1 MNYDETDF
9 GIEYPFEETGGSG
22 DENRIRGNWS
32 LKLDYLFS
40 VFGYTFALGNLW
52 RFPYQCGINGGIAY
66 LIPYTILFFV
76 GALPIL
82 FMELSLGQF
91 VSLGPASVWR
101 LAPLFKGCHYFSV
114 FLDLVFCIGISML
127 FVSTLLAIYYNLIT
141 AWAFYYMINSLKF
154 SLPWTTC
161 GNEWN
166 SENCSVWN
174 KGTINAC
181 RHLNGSFLSNGTC
194 VDFNNIDPSNNN
206 SVLILDSNNKVMAG
220 IEYFHNQV
228 LMISSGILDFETINW
243 QLAICLLVAWLFV
256 FLCSFKGIKTSGKAV
271 YVTVLFPYIILIV
284 LIIRFFTLPGSL
296 NGFLHFMKPDM
307 EIIRDLRVWGNAA
320 IQVFYSLSTCTGGLI
335 TLSSYNKFHNNV
347 FADIWLISLFDF
359 LASILMSSLFFAAV
373 GFVCHERDI
382 ELNKFQL
389 QEGLQ
394 MIFVFFSDSLSK
406 MPVAQIYSLF
416 FFTMVALVIFN
427 TELFIVETIVRNSKF
442 ILNFYSSKVSS
453 ICDLFPERLRRSH
466 RHVLTFTIFT
476 FFVLG
481 IPLCSAAGIYW
492 IILFEH
498 FGVTWPLIIIG
509 FFEVMTVCWIYGVD
523 NFLDNVKWMIGFYPP
538 LYLIWKILWKF
549 ICPFLL
555 LLLLS
560 LIWINNYSIEYN
572 FFVFPQWSIIFGW
585 TISLSPVFIIFT
597 TIFFHFIKSSGSFS
611 QRIREL
617 LCPADDWGP
626 ALAIHRAELYPLQIP
641 EARNL
646 MIPPSSRIYKNVGNN
661 GSMEQFIDRYNRPFG
676 TGIYPQQDFDKI
688 ISKQSFPEEKE
699 TII

>member
-1 MNYDETDF
+1 MNYEESDF

-40 VFGYTFALGNLW
+40 IFGYTFALGNLW
-52 RFPYQCGINGGIAY
+52 RFPYHFGINGGIAY

-82 FMELSLGQF
+82 FMEISLGQF
-91 VSLGPASVWR
+91 VSLGPASVWK
-101 LAPLFKGCHYFSV
+101 LAPLFKG
-114 FLDLVFCIGISML
+114 IGISML
-127 FVSTLLAIYYNLIT
+127 FVSILIAIYYNLIT
-141 AWAFYYMINSLKF
+141 AWALYYMINSLKF

-166 SENCSVWN
+166 SENCFVWN
-174 KGTINAC
+174 KGSINAC

-206 SVLILDSNNKVMAG
+206 SILVLDSNNKTMTG

-284 LIIRFFTLPGSL
+284 LLIRFFTLPGSF
-296 NGFLHFMKPDM
+296 NGFLFFMKPNI
-307 EIIRDLRVWGNAA
+307 EIIRDLKVWANAA

-359 LASILMSSLFFAAV
+359 LASILMSSLLFAAV

-382 ELNKFQL
+382 ELTKFQL

-394 MIFVFFSDSLSK
+394 MIFVFFSDTLSK
-406 MPVAQIYSLF
+406 VPVAQIYSLF

-427 TELFIVETIVRNSKF
+427 TELFVVETI
-442 ILNFYSSKVSS
+442 VSS

-538 LYLIWKILWKF
+538 FYLAWKILWKF
-549 ICPFLL
+549 ICPFIL

-560 LIWINNYSIEYN
+560 LIWTNNYSIEYN
-572 FFVFPQWSIIFGW
+572 FFVFPQWSIILGW

-597 TIFFHFIKSSGSFS
+597 TIFFYFIQSSGSFS

-641 EARNL
+641 EARKL
-646 MIPPSSRIYKNVGNN
+646 MIPPSSKIYKNVGNN
-661 GSMEQFIDRYNRPFG
+661 GSLEQFIDRYNKPFG
-676 TGIYPQQDFDKI
+676 TGIYPQHEDFDKI
-688 ISKQSFPEEKE
+688 ISKKSFPEEKE